1 MIVKSFNRER
11 MRENLQVFDWKL
23 RDEDGEKIKEIPQNR
38 VVKGVEF
45 VGPDVENKSVE
56 ELWDGE
62 I

>member
-23 RDEDGEKIKEIPQNR
+23 RDEDGEKIKDIPQNR

-45 VGPDVENKSVE
+45 VGYKSVE